1 MALGESLEFLAQ
13 IRGWQSEARAQRRA
27 HLMRLSEIGLR
38 VPLEGAAGTEVFLVP
53 REHFADETPEH
64 GNLFLQEQIKGIIIM
79 KDGGIEYAQSYGAG
93 SAGHA
98 TSERIALGFRHTNG
112 SQRSLP
118 RVRSVPQKRVWAE
131 GQQASAAAPIRG
143 DTRSTTDRPGTPEPH
158 RADEERPE
166 RKDLMWMKKRQIL
179 LEANVR
185 G

>member
-79 KDGGIEYAQSYGAG
+79 KDGGIEYAQCHTVEGVPG
-93 SAGHA
+93 MQCPKGTRWVSATRMEANAACHVYAVYPRNECG
-98 TSERIALGFRHTNG
+98 
-112 SQRSLP
+112 P
-118 RVRSVPQKRVWAE
+118 RVNRQA
-131 GQQASAAAPIRG
+131 QQ
-143 DTRSTTDRPGTPEPH
+143 
-158 RADEERPE
+158 
-166 RKDLMWMKKRQIL
+166 RQ
-179 LEANVR
+179 
-185 G
+185 